1 MSRQGQDE
9 DSLYERIQETSA
21 FLQKHTKRAPRF
33 GLILGTGLGDGLH
46 LRRERRDGGGSPLG

>member
-1 MSRQGQDE
+1 MSLPGQDE

-33 GLILGTGLGDGLH
+33 GLILGTGLGDVAQQIEAAQLNV
-46 LRRERRDGGGSPLG
+46 ERRAF